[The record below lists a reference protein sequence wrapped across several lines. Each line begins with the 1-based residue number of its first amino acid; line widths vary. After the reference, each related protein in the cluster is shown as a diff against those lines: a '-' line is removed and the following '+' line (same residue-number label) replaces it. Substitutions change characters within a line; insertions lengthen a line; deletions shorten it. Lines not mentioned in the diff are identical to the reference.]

1 MKDKCIMC
9 NTTNTDGCYS
19 IQGQTVCKDCG
30 KKYSLEEIKK
40 MITKMNSKLTD
51 KNKVNES
58 RLGNNTFT
66 DEDEAEYYRNKELYA
81 HSGLAR
87 HREAMEKAKE
97 ACKEKGIDVDETK
110 GVYESKQLNEEYSE
124 ELGGDPE
131 DFVSDLK
138 DILNKLNEIDTSDLG
153 SHKAEEILSNLIDE
167 CNNKIKQV
175 TSKYNLKESKTE
187 EEPLN
192 LQPDNTEIKQPKDLI
207 GKYVKIGVNYYPVF
221 DVKSE
226 GDKFVICYG
235 SAGPMVKGGE
245 FEPATLDEIKN
256 LQLYVNNKV
265 TESKKDLTE
274 SLEDIKLNSTE
285 VYAVEEALGLIK
297 DENMS
302 IDDAVY
308 EAISTYNNGSAEPE
322 YEDEDFYQEEADYDK
337 VLAAVKQRLEKTKN
351 ITETSSKKVQEA
363 KNTDVTL
370 EDIAD
375 KAYNLGYEVDYDDD
389 ETLLVY
395 KQDNE
400 EDFDSVDNSELYSY
414 LDTIPAVRY
423 QIDNNDDSCLAI
435 WLKSLNESK
444 TLTESD
450 NSDVNVDT
458 DPIIYMNTWKNY
470 NEYGADLELYNNIDG
485 WMTVEDA
492 RNFAQ
497 EHEEDEPFI
506 NDTNVDLPFEVNEYS
521 NVMNALDNIEEYL
534 NLDEDDRDIIDCI
547 MEVQTGDITKA
558 LDIFEQ
564 GDYTTLSDVSNEY
577 DLGYEYVQNLGFPTN
592 IMTYFDEDKYKESIR
607 DSVYNMYLDYNN
619 LQDVEDEEDFES
631 YLDEIVQ
638 EDVNTFEVDVESNE
652 DTIKEY
658 FDYEYFGR
666 DLTMS
671 GWSICEDKNTAIYI
685 N

>member
-1 MKDKCIMC
+1 MK
-9 NTTNTDGCYS
+9 TTKNLKENNSTMHTY
-19 IQGQTVCKDCG
+19 TKD
-30 KKYSLEEIKK
+30 E
-40 MITKMNSKLTD
+40 KLTE
-51 KNKVNES
+51 K
-58 RLGNNTFT
+58 RLGNHTFT
-66 DEDEAEYYRNKELYA
+66 DKDEAEYYRNKELYDN
-81 HSGLAR
+81 SGLAR
-87 HREAMEKAKE
+87 HKEAMENAKQ

-110 GVYESKQLNEEYSE
+110 GVYESKQLIETYSE

-138 DILNKLNEIDTSDLG
+138 DIINKLNEIDTFDLATHL
-153 SHKAEEILSNLIDE
+153 SEELLSNFIDE
-167 CNNKIKQV
+167 CNNNIKEV

-245 FEPATLDEIKN
+245 FEPATIDEIKN

-265 TESKKDLTE
+265 TESKKGLKE
-274 SLEDIKLNSTE
+274 SSEDIKLNSTE
-285 VYAVEEALGLIK
+285 VYAVEEAIRMIK
-297 DENMS
+297 DEDIPINEAV
-302 IDDAVY
+302 DDA
-308 EAISTYNNGSAEPE
+308 IRIYNYGSAEPE

-337 VLAAVKQRLEKTKN
+337 VLAAVKQRLERTKN
-351 ITETSSKKVQEA
+351 ITETCSKRVQEV

-400 EDFDSVDNSELYSY
+400 EDFDSVDNSELYGY

-423 QIDNNDDSCLAI
+423 QIDNNDDSCLTI

-450 NSDVNVDT
+450 NTDVDVDT

-492 RNFAQ
+492 RNFAE

-521 NVMNALDNIEEYL
+521 NVMDALDNIEEYL

-547 MEVQTGDITKA
+547 MEVQTGDINEA
-558 LDIFEQ
+558 LDTFSQE
-564 GDYTTLSDVSNEY
+564 DYTYLSDVSNEY
-577 DLGYEYVQNLGFPTN
+577 DLGYEYVQDLGFPTN

-607 DSVYNMYLDYNN
+607 DSVYNMYLDNNN

-638 EDVNTFEVDVESNE
+638 EDVNTFEVDVENNE

>member
-40 MITKMNSKLTD
+40 MVTKMNSKLTD

-87 HREAMEKAKE
+87 HREAMEKAKQ

-153 SHKAEEILSNLIDE
+153 SHKVEEILSNLIDE

-187 EEPLN
+187 DKPLN

-207 GKYVKIGVNYYPVF
+207 DKYVKIGVNYYPVF

-226 GDKFVICYG
+226 GNKFVICCG

-245 FEPATLDEIKN
+245 FEPATIDQIKN
-256 LQLYVNNKV
+256 LQLYVDTNKKVQESNKV
-265 TESKKDLTE
+265 TEKKDTPELVQKAKDWKKRVTAAKDEDTLEEIVDEIMNEVKDLSETNWAAEDLYYEVGDVMDDQDAADRGPTTYIRSVKTNFKNILTDFINNYADACADVELDESKKIKTEGINEDLDASE
-274 SLEDIKLNSTE
+274 MLRKILEYYQDS
-285 VYAVEEALGLIK
+285 A
-297 DENMS
+297 MS
-302 IDDAVY
+302 D
-308 EAISTYNNGSAEPE
+308 SFF
-322 YEDEDFYQEEADYDK
+322 EDLANIVDYDK
-337 VLAAVKQRLEKTKN
+337 IVEWFKSIELDE
-351 ITETSSKKVQEA
+351 SKKVQ
-363 KNTDVTL
+363 
-370 EDIAD
+370 
-375 KAYNLGYEVDYDDD
+375 
-389 ETLLVY
+389 
-395 KQDNE
+395 
-400 EDFDSVDNSELYSY
+400 
-414 LDTIPAVRY
+414 
-423 QIDNNDDSCLAI
+423 
-435 WLKSLNESK
+435 ESK

-450 NSDVNVDT
+450 NSDVDVDT

-470 NEYGADLELYNNIDG
+470 NEYGADLTMYGDIEG

-492 RNFAQ
+492 RNFAE
-497 EHEEDEPFI
+497 EHAEDEPFI
-506 NDTNVDLPFEVNEYS
+506 NDINVDLPFEVNEYS
-521 NVMNALDNIEEYL
+521 NVMDALDNIEEYL
-534 NLDEDDRDIIDCI
+534 NLDEDNRNIIDCI
-547 MEVQTGDITKA
+547 MEVQTGDINEA
-558 LDIFEQ
+558 LNTFRQDN
-564 GDYTTLSDVSNEY
+564 YMSLPDVSNEY
-577 DLGYEYVQNLGFPTN
+577 DLGYEYVQDLGFPTN
-592 IMTYFDEDKYKESIR
+592 IMTYFDEDKYKEYIR
-607 DSVYNMYLDYNN
+607 DDVYHMYLDDNN
-619 LQDVEDEEDFES
+619 LQDVEDEEAFES

-638 EDVNTFEVDVESNE
+638 EDVYTFEEDVENNE

-671 GWSICEDKNTAIYI
+671 GWTICGDKNIAIYI
-685 N
+685 Y

>member
-40 MITKMNSKLTD
+40 MVTKMNSKLTD

-81 HSGLAR
+81 NSGLAR
-87 HREAMEKAKE
+87 HRQAMEKAKE

-187 EEPLN
+187 DKPLN

-207 GKYVKIGVNYYPVF
+207 DKYVKIGVNYYPVF

-226 GDKFVICYG
+226 GNKFVICCG

-245 FEPATLDEIKN
+245 FEPATIDQIKN
-256 LQLYVNNKV
+256 LQLYVDTNKKVQESNKV
-265 TESKKDLTE
+265 TEKKDTPELVQKAKDWKKRVTAAKDEDTLQEIVEEIMNEVKDLSETNWAAEDLYSEAEDVMDDQDALDRGPATYIRSVKTNFKNILTDFINNYADACADAELDESKKIKTEGINEDLDASE
-274 SLEDIKLNSTE
+274 MLRKILEYYQDS
-285 VYAVEEALGLIK
+285 A
-297 DENMS
+297 MS
-302 IDDAVY
+302 D
-308 EAISTYNNGSAEPE
+308 SFF
-322 YEDEDFYQEEADYDK
+322 EDLANIVDYDK
-337 VLAAVKQRLEKTKN
+337 IVEWFKSIELDE
-351 ITETSSKKVQEA
+351 SKKVQ
-363 KNTDVTL
+363 
-370 EDIAD
+370 
-375 KAYNLGYEVDYDDD
+375 
-389 ETLLVY
+389 
-395 KQDNE
+395 
-400 EDFDSVDNSELYSY
+400 
-414 LDTIPAVRY
+414 
-423 QIDNNDDSCLAI
+423 
-435 WLKSLNESK
+435 ESK

-450 NSDVNVDT
+450 NSDVDVDT

-470 NEYGADLELYNNIDG
+470 NEYGADLTMYGDIEG

-492 RNFAQ
+492 RNFAE

-506 NDTNVDLPFEVNEYS
+506 NDINVDLPFEVNEYS
-521 NVMNALDNIEEYL
+521 NVMDTLDDIEEYL
-534 NLDEDDRDIIDCI
+534 NLDEDDRNIIDCI
-547 MEVQTGDITKA
+547 MEVQTGDINEA
-558 LDIFEQ
+558 LDTFRQ
-564 GDYTTLSDVSNEY
+564 GDYMSLLDISNEY
-577 DLGYEYVQNLGFPTN
+577 DLGYEYVQDLGFPTN

-607 DSVYNMYLDYNN
+607 DDVYNMYLDDNN
-619 LQDVEDEEDFES
+619 LQDVEDEEAFES

-638 EDVNTFEVDVESNE
+638 EDVYTFEEDVENNE

-671 GWSICEDKNTAIYI
+671 GWTICEDKNIAIYI
-685 N
+685 Y